1 MRTNMI
7 TTLKPDW
14 PVRESVV
21 AYTATRRGGV
31 SVSPFGQLNVATH
44 VGDLPAAV
52 QENRRR
58 LVAGLNLP
66 GEPNWLSQTHSSAL
80 VKIGEEGLQDVPD
93 ADAAY
98 TDCADQV
105 LVIMTA
111 DCLPVFLASRDGR
124 EVALVHAGWRGM
136 ANGILERT
144 LRAFSSPPE
153 TLCAWLG
160 PAISQSNFTVG
171 NDVRTAMLARSREH
185 EAAFIKHGL
194 KYKACLYTLAR
205 QQLANLG
212 FVGGGKHCTYE
223 EADKFYSF
231 RRDGT
236 TGRMANLIFKTN
248 ETSTR

>member
-58 LVAGLNLP
+58 LVAELNLP

-98 TDCADQV
+98 TDCTEQV

-111 DCLPVFLASRDGR
+111 DCLPVFLATRDGS

-136 ANGILERT
+136 ANGIIERT
-144 LRAFSSPPE
+144 LRAFSAPPDDI
-153 TLCAWLG
+153 CAWLG
-160 PAISQSNFTVG
+160 PAISQTNFTVG
-171 NDVRTAMLARSREH
+171 NDVRTAMLKRNSEH
-185 EAAFIKHGL
+185 ETAFVKHGL

-205 QQLANLG
+205 QQLARVG
-212 FVGGGKHCTYE
+212 FVGGGDHCTYDE
-223 EADKFYSF
+223 EDKFYSF

-236 TGRMANLIFKTN
+236 TGRMANLIYKI
-248 ETSTR
+248 ESALSG